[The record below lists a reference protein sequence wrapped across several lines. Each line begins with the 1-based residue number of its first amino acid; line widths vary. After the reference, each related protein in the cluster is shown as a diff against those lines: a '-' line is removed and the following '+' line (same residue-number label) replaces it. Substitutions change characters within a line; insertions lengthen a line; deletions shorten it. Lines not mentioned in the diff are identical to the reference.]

1 MSKLTHTQKRTVNYF
16 KFCEFLITEMIG
28 TSMYL
33 SVEFQNFD
41 CAKTLSYS
49 LCFLT
54 KSFFFFSN
62 KKNLNILANL
72 QRFLFIKA
80 KKFTALQFFISQ

>member
-1 MSKLTHTQKRTVNYF
+1 
-16 KFCEFLITEMIG
+16 MIG

-54 KSFFFFSN
+54 KSFFQIR
-62 KKNLNILANL
+62 K
-72 QRFLFIKA
+72 
-80 KKFTALQFFISQ
+80 ISTCKSSKGSSLLRQEIHSIAVLRISVGIF